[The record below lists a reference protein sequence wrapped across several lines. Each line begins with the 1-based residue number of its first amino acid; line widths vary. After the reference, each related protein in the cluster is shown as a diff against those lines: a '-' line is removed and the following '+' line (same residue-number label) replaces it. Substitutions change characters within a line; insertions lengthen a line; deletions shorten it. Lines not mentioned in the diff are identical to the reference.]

1 MHKSLNIEH
10 ELLVPQ
16 NPELRKSI
24 RIKVDAYFAVEPIS
38 PPVSYDQLNT
48 LATGLISQ
56 NNWDSRYT
64 AFVMICCGNS
74 IWRSVL
80 EAIPF
85 DRRILL
91 LPQCL
96 QSTSSC
102 KALRDEMGLLCSEC
116 GNCMI
121 SEILQQAEN
130 LGYVGLVTEGTT
142 ITTRLIESGKVD
154 AVIGV
159 GCMEVL
165 QKMFSSVSRYAIPGI
180 GIPLLGNGCK
190 DTVPDLDWI
199 KEEMNHFKP
208 NRKVSMINLNH
219 LLSKTKSMFGQEQIG
234 RILGHPKSETEQIAI
249 ESLLAGGHR
258 FRPFLAQL
266 TYEAFAGAPDP
277 DISIKLAA
285 SMECFHKASLIHDD
299 IEDNDH
305 FRNGKEA
312 IHAKHGIPVALNV
325 GDLLLGKGYQL
336 LLECNLPPE
345 IIVSIYQVVSIGH
358 INLTLGQGAELISG
372 RENIIPTPEQTIQ
385 NYENKTSAAF
395 QAALLAGAVAGKA
408 DPDSLGLLGKFSL
421 AIGVAYQIMD
431 DLEDFDGNSG
441 DLSMHRF
448 SIILSVLQQSLQPDE
463 MPEFESALK
472 NKKTESTKRLAEKYN
487 ARIVVQDM
495 LVNYV
500 EMARESISKLQNIG
514 LKLALYEI
522 TGKMFD
528 AYLKL
533 K

>member
-1 MHKSLNIEH
+1 MHKNPNITH

-16 NPELRKSI
+16 NPVLRKII
-24 RIKVDAYFAVEPIS
+24 RTKVDAYFTVNFVS
-38 PPVSYDQLNT
+38 PPVSYHQLNDFAHT
-48 LATGLISQ
+48 LISQ
-56 NNWDSRYT
+56 NNWDFKYT

-74 IWRSVL
+74 IWRTVL
-80 EAIPF
+80 GAIPF

-96 QSTSSC
+96 QSSSSC
-102 KALRDEMGLLCSEC
+102 KALQDEMGLLCSEC
-116 GNCMI
+116 GSCNI

-165 QKMFSSVSRYAIPGI
+165 QKMFSSVTRYAIPGI

-190 DTVPDLDWI
+190 DTIPDLDWI
-199 KEEMNHFKP
+199 KEEINHYRP
-208 NRKVSMINLNH
+208 NQDVSMINLNH
-219 LLSKTKSMFGQEQIG
+219 LQSKTKSMFGQEQIG
-234 RILGHPKSETEQIAI
+234 RILGQPQSKTEQIAI

-266 TYEAFAGAPDP
+266 TYEAFAEAPDP
-277 DISIKLAA
+277 EISIKLAA
-285 SMECFHKASLIHDD
+285 SMECFHKASLVHDD
-299 IEDNDH
+299 IEDNDS

-312 IHAKHGIPVALNV
+312 VHAKYGIPVALNV

-336 LLECNLPPE
+336 LLGSNLPPE
-345 IIVSIYQVVSIGH
+345 IVVAIYQVVSTGH
-358 INLTLGQGAELISG
+358 INLTLGQGAELIAG
-372 RENIIPTPEQTIQ
+372 RENIIPPPEQTLEI
-385 NYENKTSAAF
+385 YKNKTSAAF
-395 QAALLAGAVAGKA
+395 KAALLAGAVAGKA
-408 DPDSLGLLGKFSL
+408 DSDSVELLDQFSI
-421 AIGVAYQIMD
+421 AIGIAYQIMD
-431 DLEDFDGNSG
+431 DLDDFDGKSG
-441 DLSMHRF
+441 DLSMQRF
-448 SIILSVLQQSLQPDE
+448 SIILSVLQQVLLPDDK
-463 MPEFESALK
+463 PEFEIALK
-472 NKKTESTKRLAEKYN
+472 NNEQETIKRLAKKYN
-487 ARIVVQDM
+487 TSDLVKEM
-495 LVNYV
+495 LINYV
-500 EMARESISKLQNIG
+500 EMARESISGLHNIG

-528 AYLKL
+528 AYLKS